1 MTTIKNL
8 VEPEYCFKAPQPS
21 MKDLCGSEI
30 MLYSIHQQAFLGME
44 NEITDNVNLNRVFD
58 EINSTLKLECFETPE
73 DSQFQNTRFKLTTSS
88 GEFYLGYSDDYKK
101 RLTIYAA
108 DGFSVL
114 EQELT
119 KFQILIE
126 QRGDI
131 PFSRI
136 RVPGGNFYLSA
147 GSSIRIKPVR
157 RATNEWLAI
166 PPIPSCAFSS
176 WTSWGDCSATCGR
189 SSRSRERVPVGDFAM
204 WKLTTTFYKMYE
216 SEPCKVPFCDVEYSN
231 YSDLYS

>member
-1 MTTIKNL
+1 MARKS
-8 VEPEYCFKAPQPS
+8 CFIQSSSKHSSVSSFVIQAS
-21 MKDLCGSEI
+21 FIHYIGMK
-30 MLYSIHQQAFLGME
+30 
-44 NEITDNVNLNRVFD
+44 NEITDNVNLNRFYD
-58 EINSTLKLECFETPE
+58 EINSTLELECFETPK

-108 DGFSVL
+108 EKFSAY

-136 RVPGGNFYLSA
+136 RIPGGNFYLSA
-147 GSSIRIKPVR
+147 RGSVRITPVR
-157 RATNEWLAI
+157 RVTNEWLAI

-176 WTSWGDCSATCGR
+176 WTSWGDCR
-189 SSRSRERVPVGDFAM
+189 
-204 WKLTTTFYKMYE
+204 
-216 SEPCKVPFCDVEYSN
+216 
-231 YSDLYS
+231 

>member
-1 MTTIKNL
+1 
-8 VEPEYCFKAPQPS
+8 
-21 MKDLCGSEI
+21 MK
-30 MLYSIHQQAFLGME
+30 
-44 NEITDNVNLNRVFD
+44 NEITVSVNLNRFYD
-58 EINSTLKLECFETPE
+58 EINSTLELECFETPE
-73 DSQFQNTRFKLTTSS
+73 DSQFQNTRFKLATSS

-108 DGFSVL
+108 EKFSAY

-126 QRGDI
+126 QRGDL

-136 RVPGGNFYLSA
+136 RIPGGSFYLSA
-147 GSSIRIKPVR
+147 RGSVRITPVR
-157 RATNEWLAI
+157 RVTNEWLAI

-176 WTSWGDCSATCGR
+176 WTSWGDCRLVLMNDFFSIYSSATCGR

-204 WKLTTTFYKMYE
+204 WKLTTTFYKIFT
-216 SEPCKVPFCDVEYSN
+216 SEPCDVPMCNDDSESN
-231 YSDLYS
+231 YYDLYS